1 MNALEDF
8 LEWMDKPI
16 SDENTP
22 TYYGWTICAVA
33 ALQVFFS
40 GPGQTYSISNF
51 KSSYVNDYAWSEST
65 ISSLYAAGTTL
76 SALLLPVV
84 GRAVDRVGQRRASF
98 VAGWGLVTACVVAS
112 TVSSP
117 LTCFVSFF
125 LKYSTTKSS

>member
-40 GPGQTYSISNF
+40 GPGQ
-51 KSSYVNDYAWSEST
+51 
-65 ISSLYAAGTTL
+65 
-76 SALLLPVV
+76 ALV
-84 GRAVDRVGQRRASF
+84 
-98 VAGWGLVTACVVAS
+98 
-112 TVSSP
+112 
-117 LTCFVSFF
+117 
-125 LKYSTTKSS
+125 LKEHRYGPYPCAEVRCAYRDP